1 MCHTAWS
8 TPMSGTTV
16 VTPLDVCGSRH
27 PRPLEPAFD
36 LGLGRRPPGPRL
48 LIYHHGLAGLD
59 RLVHLEEVP
68 NLELQKAVQ
77 VGDVLEVRQP
87 VSPAGTHNTLGVGP
101 SSSRMR
107 NRPIARLRTTQPGNV
122 GSCTST
128 M

>member
-8 TPMSGTTV
+8 MPMSGTTV

-36 LGLGRRPPGPRL
+36 LRLGRRPPGPRL

-87 VSPAGTHNTLGVGP
+87 VVAGRHAQHLG
-101 SSSRMR
+101 RR
-107 NRPIARLRTTQPGNV
+107 ALLIAHAEQADRAAEDDAAR
-122 GSCTST
+122 
-128 M
+128 